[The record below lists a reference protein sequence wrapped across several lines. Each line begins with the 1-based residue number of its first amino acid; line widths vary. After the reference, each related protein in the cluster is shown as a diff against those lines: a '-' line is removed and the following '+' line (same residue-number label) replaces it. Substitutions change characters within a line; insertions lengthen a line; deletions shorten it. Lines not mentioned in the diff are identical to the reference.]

1 MTPADYE
8 EAAARMLSE
17 AIAHEG
23 GYILGMDAIE
33 VLYES
38 AALLVSASNDLLHY
52 GIAARATYERD
63 NRIGTWFELTQDDD
77 GNIYIDGERRD
88 GT

>member
-23 GYILGMDAIE
+23 GYILGMDAIGM
-33 VLYES
+33 LYES
-38 AALLVSASNDLLHY
+38 AAALVNASNEHWESWVSHRNALVDF
-52 GIAARATYERD
+52 RAKR
-63 NRIGTWFELTQDDD
+63 GHWFELTQDDD
-77 GNIYIDGERRD
+77 GNIYINGERRD
-88 GT
+88 D